1 MQISSAP
8 ASIQGIAWK
17 PGLQAIK
24 DSAMFSSFEEFKEH
38 LQHNTRQNSEETR
51 KKYASLIISRLFPE
65 KSLDGINPKTWRSY
79 RDEVILE
86 DIARV
91 TTLEAEPVISKFL
104 LEQVFVLPP
113 GSFIDNSTLQDYI
126 SSEYSVL
133 KRDSYN
139 RLHQSLIH
147 MGFTSSEKRGLL
159 VQPIPLP
166 NNAFMIAL
174 HAKLAPSPRIVR
186 LSDILSAVFWKF
198 LGIRD
203 EATVRSILLDAY
215 SKGVIAKYAV
225 IDQLEQITTKYS
237 YEEYVKNTIHL

>member
-1 MQISSAP
+1 MQISSTP
-8 ASIQGIAWK
+8 ATIQGIAWE

-24 DSAMFSSFEEFKEH
+24 DSAMYSSFEEFKEH

-65 KSLDGINPKTWRSY
+65 KSLDGINPKTWRFY

-104 LEQVFVLPP
+104 LEQVFVLSP

-126 SSEYSVL
+126 SSEYSIL
-133 KRDSYN
+133 KRDSCS
-139 RLHQSLIH
+139 RLHQALIH
-147 MGFTSSEKRGLL
+147 MGFTSSEKRGLM

-174 HAKLAPSPRIVR
+174 HAKLAPSQRIVR
-186 LSDILSAVFWKF
+186 LSDILCTDFWKF
-198 LGIRD
+198 MGIRD
-203 EATVRSILLDAY
+203 EATVRSILRDAY
-215 SKGVIAKYAV
+215 SKGVIANYAV
-225 IDQLEQITTKYS
+225 IDQLEQITTRFS
-237 YEEYVKNTIHL
+237 YDEYLKNTIRL